1 MKLVE
6 AWRVRRHLSVDMK
19 LVDVGKVR
27 FDFRKAC
34 RKLVEVHTRF
44 AVVKTDSPNLYKLP
58 IAEVTTD
65 SPSLY
70 QFHTRFAVVKTDSL
84 NIYKPHACFAEVKT
98 DLTTPKRI

>member
-27 FDFRKAC
+27 FDFRRAC

-58 IAEVTTD
+58 IAKVVQTS

-84 NIYKPHACFAEVKT
+84 NIYKPYT
-98 DLTTPKRI
+98 LTNIIGTAQPIQ